1 MKNTPFSIL
10 IYTFLIILGFLMIVP
25 FLWMVNT
32 ALKDQVEINDGNIGF
47 NWVNNS
53 TYIMENDSPV
63 RINRALE
70 VGDSVLVSTFTAE
83 GQIGTHPENLNREI
97 AYDLEYK
104 YRNDDGSLEQR
115 VKRIVLSDQAKLE
128 YKIVHKDEIKD
139 ESFIKPFFGNFVRAW
154 NKVPFGLYFMNT
166 IFVAAMIL
174 IGVLFT
180 SSLAAYAFARMNFY
194 GKDFLFYLLI
204 SMMMVPQPI
213 YLIPSY
219 IVLSQIGLVDTYFAL
234 IVPWLANIFTIFL
247 FRQQFKTI
255 PQELFDAAAIDGCS
269 MFGTLWRIVLPLSK
283 PIIATASIFS
293 IIGSWNSF
301 MWPLIMTDSKHLRVL
316 QVGLSYFSQDSG
328 TETALLMAA
337 STFSILPLVFLF
349 FIAQK
354 QIIAST
360 AKSGLK

>member
-1 MKNTPFSIL
+1 MKNTPFSVL
-10 IYTFLIILGFLMIVP
+10 IYTLLVILGIVMVVP
-25 FLWMVNT
+25 FLWMINT

-53 TYIMENDSPV
+53 TYILDQGQPI
-63 RINRALE
+63 RISRALE
-70 VGDSVLVSTFTAE
+70 IGDSVLVCTFTPDGEIAK
-83 GQIGTHPENLNREI
+83 HPENLNREI
-97 AYDLEYK
+97 AYNLDYK
-104 YRNDDGSLEQR
+104 YRFEDGRIENRTKR
-115 VKRIVLSDQAKLE
+115 VVLSDQAKLE
-128 YKIVHKDEIKD
+128 YKVVHKDEIKE

-154 NKVPFGLYFMNT
+154 KKVPFGVYFKNT
-166 IFVAAMIL
+166 IFVALMTL

-180 SSLAAYAFARMNFY
+180 SSLAAYAFARMNFF

-219 IVLSQIGLVDTYFAL
+219 IVLSNLGLVDTYFAL
-234 IVPWLANIFTIFL
+234 IVPWVANIFAIFL

-283 PIIATASIFS
+283 PVIATASIFS
-293 IIGSWNSF
+293 VIGSWNSF

-349 FIAQK
+349 FLAQK